1 MNKMEEEIAIKKEQ
15 IAKLELRIEKDRE
28 KIKKLEEEIEEIKV
42 LEIKGVIKEIDMPL
56 AEALKILKEM
66 KSK

>member
-1 MNKMEEEIAIKKEQ
+1 MEKKIAIKEEQ
-15 IAKLELRIEKDRE
+15 ISKLKIRMEKDKE

-56 AEALKILKEM
+56 SEVLALLKEM
-66 KSK
+66 KS

>member
-1 MNKMEEEIAIKKEQ
+1 MEKKIAIKEEQ
-15 IAKLELRIEKDRE
+15 IAKLKIRMEKDKE

-56 AEALKILKEM
+56 SEVLGLLKEM
-66 KSK
+66 KS

>member
-1 MNKMEEEIAIKKEQ
+1 MNMEEKIAKKKEEIKK
-15 IAKLELRIEKDRE
+15 LEARILKDKE
-28 KIKKLEEEIEEIKV
+28 KIKKLEDEIEEIKV

-56 AEALKILKEM
+56 SEVLNLLKEM

>member
-1 MNKMEEEIAIKKEQ
+1 MEKKIAIKEEQ
-15 IAKLELRIEKDRE
+15 IDKLKLRIDKDKE

-56 AEALKILKEM
+56 SEVLALLKEM
-66 KSK
+66 KS

>member
-1 MNKMEEEIAIKKEQ
+1 MEKKIAIKEEQ
-15 IAKLELRIEKDRE
+15 IAKLKMRMEKDKE

-56 AEALKILKEM
+56 SEVLGLLKEM
-66 KSK
+66 KS

>member
-1 MNKMEEEIAIKKEQ
+1 MEEKIAKKKEEIKK
-15 IAKLELRIEKDRE
+15 LEARILKDKE
-28 KIKKLEEEIEEIKV
+28 KIKKLEDEIEEIKV

-56 AEALKILKEM
+56 SEVLNLLKEM

>member
-1 MNKMEEEIAIKKEQ
+1 MEEKIAKKNEEIKK
-15 IAKLELRIEKDRE
+15 LEARILKDKE
-28 KIKKLEEEIEEIKV
+28 KIKKLADEIEEIKV

-56 AEALKILKEM
+56 SEVLNLLKEM

>member
-1 MNKMEEEIAIKKEQ
+1 MEEKIAKKNEEIKK
-15 IAKLELRIEKDRE
+15 LEARILKDKE
-28 KIKKLEEEIEEIKV
+28 KIKKLADEIEEIKV

-56 AEALKILKEM
+56 SEALKLLKEM

>member
-1 MNKMEEEIAIKKEQ
+1 MEKKIAIKEEQ
-15 IAKLELRIEKDRE
+15 IAKLKIRMEKDKE

-56 AEALKILKEM
+56 SEVLALLKEM
-66 KSK
+66 KS